1 MRMLMRQMLVHARKH
16 EIWLVSAN
24 AEGCAQTQA
33 KQDLDRLQQAYR
45 CLHPHPT
52 PDFVPHAPCVV
63 QSSLKS
69 G

>member
-45 CLHPHPT
+45 CLHPTPYTLHPKR
-52 PDFVPHAPCVV
+52 PVAGLQLLPLC
-63 QSSLKS
+63 S
-69 G
+69 